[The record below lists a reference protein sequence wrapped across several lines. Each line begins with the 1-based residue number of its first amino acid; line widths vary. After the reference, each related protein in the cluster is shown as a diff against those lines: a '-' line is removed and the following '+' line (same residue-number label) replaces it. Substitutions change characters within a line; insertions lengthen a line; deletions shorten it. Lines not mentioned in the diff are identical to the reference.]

1 MVNKLNL
8 TIKLNKN
15 NICNSH
21 GGKNKT
27 PEISWNNTMNLSKD
41 LSVFSFEL
49 RSPEN
54 SSLSPL
60 RFDKFIVDKE
70 LFSGERSSKQ
80 TSYALIMEDP
90 DAPTNFIHW
99 YLPYISPNISKLS
112 SLTMNNINKI
122 NKINNIKNRIK
133 SSKVQV
139 INGYNSLG
147 KIGYYGPCNPES
159 NRVHRYIFTLY
170 ALDGIVDSL
179 KINSSKD
186 FEDIL
191 SKNNIH
197 IMNKDQI
204 IYKYKKDGELTI

>member
-8 TIKLNKN
+8 TIKLNKD

-27 PEISWNNTMNLSKD
+27 PEISWNNTINLSKQ
-41 LSVFSFEL
+41 
-49 RSPEN
+49 
-54 SSLSPL
+54 
-60 RFDKFIVDKE
+60 
-70 LFSGERSSKQ
+70 SSKPP
-80 TSYALIMEDP
+80 SYALIMEDP

-99 YLPYISPNISKLS
+99 YLPYISANISKLS

-147 KIGYYGPCNPES
+147 EIGYYGPCNPES

-170 ALDGIVDSL
+170 ALDGTVDSL
-179 KINSSKD
+179 KINSSKE

>member
-1 MVNKLNL
+1 
-8 TIKLNKN
+8 
-15 NICNSH
+15 
-21 GGKNKT
+21 
-27 PEISWNNTMNLSKD
+27 
-41 LSVFSFEL
+41 
-49 RSPEN
+49 
-54 SSLSPL
+54 
-60 RFDKFIVDKE
+60 
-70 LFSGERSSKQ
+70 
-80 TSYALIMEDP
+80 MEDP

-99 YLPYISPNISKLS
+99 YLPYISPNISKLL
-112 SLTMNNINKI
+112 SLTMNNISKM
-122 NKINNIKNRIK
+122 NKINNINKMNKIKNRIK

-147 KIGYYGPCNPES
+147 EIGYYGPCNPES

-179 KINSSKD
+179 KIKSSKE

-191 SKNNIH
+191 SKNNID